1 MINNNSQIGG
11 GKYDLTEDEVRKESC
26 EILGLHI
33 TEREIRSGTGQVTTF
48 NQLGF
53 VGIKDKPD
61 GWYLPNDKNSPAIIL
76 ECKNSN
82 VNLGEKEKEELLKNC
97 RIVLSKYK
105 KVIGILFNGYDI
117 IVYKNCVQVLG
128 EYKLQN
134 KEYYLSLFDKNT
146 INKQKIYQA
155 TKSINDALHFG
166 LTLKNLYHRM
176 IFTACALVAK
186 RYGAVIN
193 EDMTY
198 DVLRFTIQDKLKHIL
213 SDDIK
218 VNNKLKYLIERFDAI
233 NAETPN
239 NPKAISTFVEKV
251 DEIANDFES
260 SYWNGEDVMAIFFN
274 EFNRYKG
281 KSESGQVFTPDHIA
295 SLMYRM
301 IDVCQNDIILDAA
314 CGSGT
319 FLVKSM
325 CNMIKEAGGERTKK
339 AREIKRSQLYGVE
352 KDMEIYALACANM
365 LIHKDGKTNIEHLDS
380 RYEDAYKWI
389 KSKNITKVLMNPPFE
404 SKYGCL
410 DIVLNVLNAVADRDN
425 SLHHLCAFILPD
437 KKLEKKNQVGRVKKI
452 LSKHRLLQIVKL
464 PERTFDGVN
473 TSIFIFESGKPQ
485 GDKQIFGCY
494 IKEDGLGTIK
504 NQGRQD
510 VYGNWQEIENY
521 WIKVINREIEDE
533 TVQYINPKEHLSYQ
547 IENKIIISRSLFNA
561 TLIEYKLYHYKI
573 DFPSFCENLSKSLIY
588 QTNFPSEHRDIYDG
602 LLKLARNYEGDVYI
616 DSSDWKEFPLTSI
629 LIKIGRGERIRKQ
642 DRKEG
647 DMPLVTAGY
656 INQGVTEYINRSGKI
671 IYNDVIT
678 IDMFGNSFFRDYSF
692 VCDDNIL
699 VFKMKGNL
707 HKECILFVVALLNS
721 YSQRFGNRYNYDN
734 QFRENNFQKEIIKL
748 PVNSDGN
755 PDWQFMED
763 YIKSLPYSANL

>member
-1 MINNNSQIGG
+1 MIVG
-11 GKYDLTEDEVRKESC
+11 V
-26 EILGLHI
+26 
-33 TEREIRSGTGQVTTF
+33 GQLTTF

-53 VGIKDKPD
+53 AGNINKPD
-61 GWYLPNDKNSPAIIL
+61 GWYLPDDKKLPAIIL

-82 VNLGEKEKEELLKNC
+82 INFGEKEKSELLKNC
-97 RIVLSKYK
+97 QIVQSKYK
-105 KVIGILFNGYDI
+105 NVIGILFNGYDI
-117 IVYKNCVQVLG
+117 LVYKNCVQMLG

-134 KEYYLSLFDKNT
+134 KEYYLALFDKNA

-155 TKSINDALHFG
+155 TKSINDVLHFE

-186 RYGAVIN
+186 RYGAVISK
-193 EDMTY
+193 DMTY
-198 DVLRFTIQDKLKHIL
+198 DVLRFAIQDKLKHIL

-218 VNNKLKYLIERFDAI
+218 VNDKLKYLIERFDAI

-239 NPKAISTFVEKV
+239 NPKAISTFIEKV
-251 DEIANDFES
+251 DEIAEDFES

-295 SLMYRM
+295 SLMYRI
-301 IDVCQNDIILDAA
+301 IDVCQNDVILDAA

-325 CNMIKEAGGERTKK
+325 CNMIKEAGGERTDK
-339 AREIKRSQLYGVE
+339 AKYIKSSQLYGIE

-365 LIHKDGKTNIEHLDS
+365 LIHKDGRTNIEHLDS

-389 KSKNITKVLMNPPFE
+389 ISKSVTKVLMNPPFE

-410 DIVLNVLNAVADRDN
+410 DIVMNVLNAVADRDK

-452 LSKHRLLQIVKL
+452 LARHRLIQIVKL
-464 PERTFDGVN
+464 PERTFGGVN
-473 TSIFIFESGKPQ
+473 TSIFVFESGKPQ
-485 GDKQIFGCY
+485 GDKKIFGCY
-494 IKEDGLGTIK
+494 IKEDGLDTIK

-521 WIKVINREIEDE
+521 WIKVINRELENE
-533 TVQYINPKEHLSYQ
+533 TVQYIDPKEHLSYQ
-547 IENKIIISRSLFNA
+547 MDNKIVISRSLFNA
-561 TLIEYKLYHYKI
+561 TLIEYNLYHHKI
-573 DFPSFCENLSKSLIY
+573 DFPSFCDNLSKSLIY
-588 QTNFPSEHRDIYDG
+588 QTDLPSEHRNIYDE
-602 LLKLARNYEGDVYI
+602 LVKLAKSYKGDVQI
-616 DSSDWKEFPLTSI
+616 DISDWREFSLSSI
-629 LIKIGRGERIRKQ
+629 LVKMGRGERIRKQ

-647 DMPLVTAGY
+647 DIPLVTAGY
-656 INQGVTEYINRSGKI
+656 INQGVSEYISSSDKI
-671 IYNDVIT
+671 VYKDVIT

-699 VFKMKGNL
+699 VFKLKMNTR
-707 HKECILFVVALLNS
+707 KECVLFIVALLNS

-734 QFRENNFQKEIIKL
+734 QFRDNSFKKETIKL
-748 PVNSDGN
+748 PVDSEGN